1 MELGD
6 LKKLIDEAA
15 TDCQEIINEN
25 PVIVLSEGD
34 FERLLSTCI
43 EDRLSQNN
51 IDEYGVHTQISHYFD
66 GYAHPD
72 RRVDILLLKEN
83 EIYPHV
89 NHKEFIYNKDSF
101 AIEVKYLHKKDSVL
115 RVMDD
120 YSKRGEIE
128 SNSWLYVITLLDS
141 DNEKTYKK
149 RKEKIEAMRELMI
162 EHDKEYD
169 KNLFCKVL
177 KKEI

>member
-51 IDEYGVHTQISHYFD
+51 IDEYGVHTQISHYLLAAFFFALLAAFLASSAAATAASYFFWLLFLNISQSGPVMKID
-66 GYAHPD
+66 EYVPQ
-72 RRVDILLLKEN
+72 RIPTIRVS
-83 EIYPHV
+83 V
-89 NHKEFIYNKDSF
+89 NSLI
-101 AIEVKYLHKKDSVL
+101 AATP
-115 RVMDD
+115 RM
-120 YSKRGEIE
+120 
-128 SNSWLYVITLLDS
+128 
-141 DNEKTYKK
+141 
-149 RKEKIEAMRELMI
+149 
-162 EHDKEYD
+162 
-169 KNLFCKVL
+169 
-177 KKEI
+177 